1 MPCTRKAAPPAT
13 NGQRIRASPLVQR
26 KPSLAVVGCTAL
38 SPRRA
43 APACAR
49 PPSRGGQ
56 ADREPLPRPSLPS
69 TCRHPRARVHSVD
82 AWVELAG
89 GLNISTVALAG
100 VALLSLPCL
109 AIGAAALLTLSTSF
123 LMPLCNNYLPNRAN
137 SGTICSQSSLYTV

>member
-1 MPCTRKAAPPAT
+1 M
-13 NGQRIRASPLVQR
+13 
-26 KPSLAVVGCTAL
+26 
-38 SPRRA
+38 
-43 APACAR
+43 
-49 PPSRGGQ
+49 
-56 ADREPLPRPSLPS
+56 
-69 TCRHPRARVHSVD
+69 D